1 MNKKEIAEIKK
12 QFKFGN
18 EAFTIYGYGI
28 YHAKAFNI
36 EANDFKK
43 FADLEDLENGRS
55 SPNTWDELEETCF
68 LDITKKT
75 FSGSLGKALVEYN
88 FPDDIL
94 LDTSADSVYKK
105 LNKVLDNFTKE
116 NALEYATFLAS
127 KISLESEYAILI
139 TKASYSV
146 PQKDVNG
153 EKMDLE
159 FSEGESYD
167 FLVVSIC
174 PIENGKPALMLDN
187 STSKVV
193 HQPISRMI
201 LQPLQGFVYPTF
213 NERMTDVNS
222 VLVFNKKPKQP
233 CTTLIEDCLGCTYE
247 LNPEDEQTRFNNLV
261 NKLTDGETVE
271 YEISKSIHEQI
282 SDIIENTSV
291 NTEITELDKGEIL
304 KIFKNSGM
312 SEENLKKFDEA
323 FEDEIG
329 DYSLKAVNL
338 VEANKMNIKS
348 PDIVVN
354 VKNNSL
360 DKVKSQTIDGR
371 KCLVIEI
378 DENVEINGM
387 NVNIKKE

>member
-18 EAFTIYGYGI
+18 EAFTIYGFGI
-28 YHAKAFNI
+28 YHVKAFNV
-36 EANDFKK
+36 ETNEFKK
-43 FADLEDLENGRS
+43 FADLEDLEAGHS
-55 SPNTWDELEETCF
+55 GPNTWDELEETCF
-68 LDITKKT
+68 LDIVKKT

-88 FPDDIL
+88 FPDTVL
-94 LDTSADSVYKK
+94 LDKDTESQYPR
-105 LNKVLDNFTKE
+105 LNKILNSFDKASALD
-116 NALEYATFLAS
+116 YAKFLAG
-127 KISLESEYAILI
+127 KITLDSEYTILI
-139 TKASYSV
+139 SKASYSV

-159 FSEGESYD
+159 FSDGESYD

-187 STSKVV
+187 STSKIV

-201 LQPLQGFVYPTF
+201 LQPIEGFIYPTF

-233 CTTLIEDCLGCTYE
+233 CTTLIEDCLGCKYE

-271 YEISKSIHEQI
+271 YEISKNIHEQI
-282 SDIIENTSV
+282 SDLIESTSV
-291 NTEITELDKGEIL
+291 NTEITELDKSEVY
-304 KIFKNSGM
+304 KIFKNSGID
-312 SEENLKKFDEA
+312 EKNLEKFDE
-323 FEDEIG
+323 FYEDEIG
-329 DYSLKAVNL
+329 DYQLKAVNL

-348 PDIVVN
+348 PDIVIN
-354 VKNNSL
+354 VKNDSL
-360 DKVKSQTIDGR
+360 DRVKSQTIDGH
-371 KCLVIEI
+371 KCIVIEI
-378 DENVEINGM
+378 DENIEINGL
-387 NVNIKKE
+387 NVSP